1 MKNRA
6 MRIPTAALALLLA
19 GTAPLAA
26 HGDHPEAAGGLL
38 HLVLHLLGSPW
49 AWVAGAAAVG
59 VGLILHG
66 ARTAC
71 RPAPES
77 RQV

>member
-6 MRIPTAALALLLA
+6 IGILTAVLALTLA

-26 HGDHPEAAGGLL
+26 HGDHPEAAGGAL
-38 HLVLHLLGSPW
+38 HLVFHALGSPW
-49 AWVAGAAAVG
+49 AWAAGAAVVG

-71 RPAPES
+71 RPALDAPE
-77 RQV
+77 V